1 MVKLLIKFT
10 ILTEN
15 CAKKRG
21 LLSEHGLS
29 MLIEVDGYKVLFDTG
44 QTDVFLKNAKVCG
57 VDIATVDTLVL
68 SHGHYDHTGGVPE
81 FCRLNEKAKVYIHL
95 DAFNERYN
103 SVDGKPVR
111 ENIGIPW
118 KATDGF
124 AESRLVFS
132 KQPVQI
138 KENILISG
146 EILRLNGFQDTTP
159 NFVFKTE
166 NSFERDYVIDEQFIA
181 VEGSMGIYV
190 FVGCSHPG
198 IINCI
203 EYAERLFPNKKI
215 TAVIGGMHLDKTS
228 STKLSEIIMTFKDK
242 EIDKIIP
249 LHCTGAMA
257 TCEIKRQMGDRCIL
271 CSCGDEIVLE
281 G

>member
-1 MVKLLIKFT
+1 MLIKFY

-21 LLSEHGLS
+21 ILSEHGLS

-44 QTDVFLKNAKVCG
+44 PTDVFLKNAKANG

-68 SHGHYDHTGGVPE
+68 SHGHYDHTGGVHE
-81 FCRLNEKAKVYIHL
+81 FCRLNEKAKVYIHP
-95 DAFNERYN
+95 DAFYERYN

-132 KQPVQI
+132 KLPVQI
-138 KENILISG
+138 KDNILISG

-159 NFVFKTE
+159 NFVFKSE
-166 NSFERDYVIDEQFIA
+166 NSFKRDYVIDEQFIA

-203 EYAERLFPNKKI
+203 GYAERLFPNKKI
-215 TAVIGGMHLDKTS
+215 TAVIGGMHLDKIS
-228 STKLSEIIMTFKDK
+228 SSKLSEIIMTFKDK

-249 LHCTGAMA
+249 LHCTGSMA
-257 TCEIKRQMGDRCIL
+257 SCEIKRQMGDRCIL
-271 CSCGDEIVLE
+271 SSCGDEIVLE